1 MRRIIAYI
9 ITAVMLIGCATI
21 RTVPVKTETVFNY
34 IDSLVIKDSVRVVE
48 LPVERIKDIVPIYD
62 TLELETS
69 LATSKTW
76 LDTTF
81 HTLRGEIR
89 NKPKAKISTP
99 YEEHIVY
106 RDSIVTKE
114 VPVEVVKE
122 VKTHYGYEKWLWGYV
137 IVSLLAIAI
146 YILLKKNVFSLVS

>member
-1 MRRIIAYI
+1 
-9 ITAVMLIGCATI
+9 MLLGCAAV
-21 RTVPVKTETVFNY
+21 RPVPVKTETVINY

-69 LATSKTW
+69 LAGSKTW

-81 HTLRGEIR
+81 HTLRGEIH
-89 NKPKAKISTP
+89 NKPQAKISTP

-137 IVSLLAIAI
+137 VVSLLVIAL
-146 YILLKKNVFSLVS
+146 YILLKKKGFFLVS

>member
-9 ITAVMLIGCATI
+9 ITAVMLLGCATV

-81 HTLRGEIR
+81 HTLRGEMR
-89 NKPKAKISTP
+89 NKPQAKISTP
-99 YEEHIVY
+99 YKEHIVY
-106 RDSIVTKE
+106 KDSIVTKE

-137 IVSLLAIAI
+137 VVSLLAIAL
-146 YILLKKNVFSLVS
+146 YILLKKNGFFLVS

>member
-1 MRRIIAYI
+1 MKYFLSVIILLA
-9 ITAVMLIGCATI
+9 TLMGCATI
-21 RTVPVKTETVFNY
+21 RTVPVKTETVFKY

-69 LATSKTW
+69 LAASKTW
-76 LDTTF
+76 VDTTF

-89 NKPKAKISTP
+89 NKPQAKISTP

-106 RDSIVTKE
+106 RDSLVYKE
-114 VPVEVVKE
+114 VPVEVEKIVKK
-122 VKTHYGYEKWLWGYV
+122 VPGIYRISLWV
-137 IVSLLAIAI
+137 CLLLIVAFCFR
-146 YILLKKNVFSLVS
+146 VFGFLRYF